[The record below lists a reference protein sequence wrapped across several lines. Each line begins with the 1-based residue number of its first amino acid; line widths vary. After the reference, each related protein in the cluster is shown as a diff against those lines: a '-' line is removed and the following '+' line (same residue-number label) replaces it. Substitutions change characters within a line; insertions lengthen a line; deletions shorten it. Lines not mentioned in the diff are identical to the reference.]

1 MKKFKLFKML
11 AVLVVLITSVNTA
24 WADVHLYNGYV
35 KIRFNGNM
43 QFDGN
48 YYEMQPEGPNKTVET
63 AAQLGTL
70 TGNLEI
76 TDIKMKINTNYWT
89 NSSKH
94 TMWYNIDGS
103 NTNKGDYTINW
114 ESSNGDGYPE
124 HTGWGNT
131 VARSTDPSGNHSV
144 NVGFYSDFEHGSGWE
159 ARQELKTYYFSY
171 TVMPPS
177 VDSIYVT
184 PTGALDGDGSAAN
197 PYIVAYNGTLQL
209 EITDADQ
216 AHEDPN
222 SSAQY
227 SIDNSNWGTATANTV
242 KTISGIQG
250 SGNWMVYARFHNGT
264 ASLDGAQKGRR
275 IYYRAESR
283 YNVTSIAA
291 SPTAGGTVSPTSAS
305 NVGQYSGVDIEA
317 TPYVGYKFNGWS
329 RLTGSGSFT
338 NASSASTTYKPTANS
353 TIQAAFVR
361 TYAYVEGRFRVYNED
376 RDAIT
381 TTYSSGS
388 WDNDS
393 RNIPMTYDSENHRFY
408 LRTYMTLAELSAEHG
423 TGCDVCTPYFYI
435 KTTTTTSSTMENVVA
450 YRPASGTTIVNATR
464 DNGVNVASS
473 GAENS
478 IWFNNSSEAGY
489 VVLYFDQEKVWYEL
503 EPAIFTAATDADWN
517 DASNWSPAK
526 VPNSETD
533 VVLTMPVKVDMA
545 HAAAKSIVVYNDG
558 SSNTG
563 KLTVKANM
571 GLEVEGTITKT
582 TNGSSYGATDASDI
596 ILESDDTG
604 NATLIFNNSNSDK
617 ATVYM
622 YSKGW
627 TDGTQGS
634 GTWNWQMVGVP
645 VSDATR
651 LNDYYGGYM
660 YEWSSG
666 WVDKTDVN
674 ATLTPFLGYSVTY
687 PTDEDHLHTYEIDGT
702 LIPTGDKSISI
713 PANTAI
719 QAVANS
725 WTAPIYVKNITFTN
739 SSPANIYIYN
749 TGYAGGGT
757 PATKSADRWA
767 AGTYHAVPVNS
778 SPYTGD
784 SLIAPMQGFY
794 VRNKLAT
801 AGTINIDYDDVV
813 RPTGSR
819 NINAGQMHAPKRVT
833 EEVADPTVMKI
844 YVSGTENDDRVVL
857 LARTD
862 FNRGFDNGWDG
873 EKFQVNAVTT
883 APRLFAINE
892 TGGKEEISAI
902 PEFEGTVIGFRP
914 GTDDNY
920 KISFEYSGNETL
932 YLKDTKNDALTL
944 IDNESEYNFTS
955 NGENE
960 DSRFLI
966 YKAPAITTGVDETG
980 DGFRAHKQVIDGTL
994 YIVRDGKIYD
1004 VLGKM
1009 VK

>member
-1 MKKFKLFKML
+1 MKKFKLFKL
-11 AVLVVLITSVNTA
+11 LVLVVVLMTSINTA
-24 WADVHLYNGYV
+24 MADVHLYNGYV

-43 QFDGN
+43 KFDGN
-48 YYEMQPEGPNKTVET
+48 YYEMKPEGPNKTVET

-114 ESSNGDGYPE
+114 GSSNGDGYPE

-184 PTGALDGDGSAAN
+184 PTGALAGDGSAAN

-209 EITDADQ
+209 EIMDADQ

-250 SGNWMVYARFHNGT
+250 SGDWMVYARFHNGT
-264 ASLDGAQKGRR
+264 ASLTGTQKGRR
-275 IYYRAESR
+275 VYYKAESR
-283 YNVTSIAA
+283 YNITATA
-291 SPTAGGTVSPTSAS
+291 SPVAGGTVTPTTATLA
-305 NVGQYSGVDIEA
+305 GQYSGGDITA
-317 TPYVGYKFNGWS
+317 SPYVGYRFNGWTRTS
-329 RLTGSGSFT
+329 GSGTFVD
-338 NASSASTTYKPTANS
+338 ASSAETKFKPTAAS
-353 TIQAAFVR
+353 TVQAAFVR

-423 TGCDVCTPYFYI
+423 SGCDVCTPYFYI

-464 DNGVNVASS
+464 DNGVDVASS

-533 VVLTMPVKVDMA
+533 VVLTKPVEVDMA

-582 TNGSSYGATDASDI
+582 TNGSSYGATAASDI

-604 NATLIFNNSNSDK
+604 NATLIFNNSNSCQ

-627 TDGTQGS
+627 TDGVEDTGD
-634 GTWNWQMVGVP
+634 WNWQYIGVP
-645 VSDATR
+645 VTDATR

-660 YEWSSG
+660 YEWNTSG
-666 WVDKTDVN
+666 KKWDDVTN
-674 ATLTPFLGYSVTY
+674 TSATLTTFKAYSVTY
-687 PTDEDHLHTYEIDGT
+687 PTTEDDLHTYEIDGSLAAT
-702 LIPTGDKSISI
+702 TSQAISV
-713 PANTAI
+713 AAGQTV
-719 QAVANS
+719 QAAANS
-725 WTAPIYVKNITFTN
+725 WTAPIRINDIESEN
-739 SSPANIYIYN
+739 WEPATIFLFN
-749 TGYAGGGT
+749 TGYGT
-757 PATKSADRWA
+757 ATKAGSRYAPSTYLPIPVSSA
-767 AGTYHAVPVNS
+767 
-778 SPYTGD
+778 PYLD
-784 SLIAPMQGFY
+784 EYYIAPMQGFLFK
-794 VRNKLAT
+794 NTKSAS
-801 AGTINIDYDDVV
+801 AGTITLSYANAV
-813 RPTGSR
+813 RTDGSEG
-819 NINAGQMHAPKRVT
+819 IVAGPMHAPQRLA
-833 EEVADPTVMKI
+833 EEKPVVLKI

-857 LARTD
+857 LERSD
-862 FNRGFDNGWDG
+862 FSRDFDNGWDG
-873 EKFQVNAVTT
+873 EKFQVNAVKT

-892 TGGKEEISAI
+892 TGGKEAVSAI

-914 GTDDNY
+914 GTDTDY
-920 KISFEYSGNETL
+920 KITFEYDGEETL
-932 YLKDTKNDALTL
+932 YLKDTKNDVLTL

-966 YKAPAITTGVDETG
+966 YKAPAITTGTDHVG
-980 DGFRAHKQVIDGTL
+980 DGNSIHKQMINGQL
-994 YIVRDGKIYD
+994 YIIRDGQIYD
-1004 VLGKM
+1004 MLGKTIQ
-1009 VK
+1009 